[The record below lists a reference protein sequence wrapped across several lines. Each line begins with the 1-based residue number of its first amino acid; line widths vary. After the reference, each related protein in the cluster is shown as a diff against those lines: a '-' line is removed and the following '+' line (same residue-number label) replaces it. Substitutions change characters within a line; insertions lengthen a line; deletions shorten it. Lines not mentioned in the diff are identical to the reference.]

1 MVRTNSI
8 NIFLSEHESAFI
20 SLIRNGRCDVR
31 ARGAHIV
38 ARPKAGRDGRGGGGG
53 GGGESREWSVAGTA
67 CIHCQDNGFQEVYGG
82 CARALPRT
90 RPTGRSPSISHSIH
104 QARLPHPRIY
114 LTNPSTYSSCSS
126 HSDPRGS
133 LSRKV
138 GIPLAESSGLRRF
151 TFSRSALDGC
161 AAWILASRCVAC
173 ERELR
178 IFNGYNVALNGH
190 VSD

>member
-20 SLIRNGRCDVR
+20 SLIRNGRCDVC
-31 ARGAHIV
+31 ARGGHIV
-38 ARPKAGRDGRGGGGG
+38 ARPKAGRNGGGGG
-53 GGGESREWSVAGTA
+53 GEEEEERRRRRGGESREWSVAGTA

-114 LTNPSTYSSCSS
+114 LTNPSYSSCSS
-126 HSDPRGS
+126 HSD
-133 LSRKV
+133 
-138 GIPLAESSGLRRF
+138 LA
-151 TFSRSALDGC
+151 
-161 AAWILASRCVAC
+161 
-173 ERELR
+173 R
-178 IFNGYNVALNGH
+178 IAFA
-190 VSD
+190 